1 MELVLVMGAALGLGL
16 WVGGSFARFKRSRA
30 DVKGAKGL
38 LAGARKR
45 RTAAVFHSA
54 RAGLVLIILIAVFIL
69 GLRAAG
75 RL

>member
-1 MELVLVMGAALGLGL
+1 MELVLVLGAALGLGM
-16 WVGGSFARFKRSRA
+16 WVGGSFARFKRSRV
-30 DVKGAKGL
+30 DVRGAKGL

-45 RTAAVFHSA
+45 RAAAVLHSI
-54 RAGLVLIILIAVFIL
+54 RAGIVLIVLVFVFIL

>member
-1 MELVLVMGAALGLGL
+1 MELVLYVGAALGVGL
-16 WVGGSFARFKRSRA
+16 WVGGSFARLRRSRV
-30 DVKGAKGL
+30 DVRGAKGL
-38 LAGARKR
+38 LAAARKR
-45 RTAAVFHSA
+45 RAAAAVHST